1 MSVDTGQLRIPFA
14 RLGRLRVV
22 PVAVVADAAT
32 AAPLGEAL
40 KAGGLPCVEVTL
52 RTPAAMKALSV
63 LAEDRDLL
71 VGAGTVTRAEQ
82 VGPAVLAGAQF
93 VVSPGFSP
101 SVVAAC
107 QELGI
112 PVLPG
117 AATATEVLMALDAG
131 LNCVKFFPAEAA
143 GGLPALS
150 ALSAPYGGV
159 QFVPTGG
166 ITAES
171 MPSYLAHPAVLAV
184 GGSWMVPPR
193 LLAAGRF
200 DEVSRLT
207 EAAVAAAHPQD
218 APSEREVA
226 RG

>member
-1 MSVDTGQLRIPFA
+1 MSTDGDLRLPFA
-14 RLGRLRVV
+14 RLGQLRVV

-32 AAPLGEAL
+32 AAPLGAAL

-52 RTPAAMKALSV
+52 RTPAAMEALSI
-63 LAEDRDLL
+63 LAEDLGL
-71 VGAGTVTRAEQ
+71 IVGAGTVTRAEQ
-82 VGPAVLAGAQF
+82 VLPAVLAGARF

-107 QELGI
+107 QEAGI

-117 AATATEVLMALDAG
+117 VATATEVLMALDAG

-159 QFVPTGG
+159 RFVPTGG
-166 ITAES
+166 ITVET

-193 LLAAGRF
+193 LLADGRF
-200 DEVSRLT
+200 DEVTRLT
-207 EAAVAAAHPQD
+207 EAAMAAAHPLD
-218 APSEREVA
+218 VSHEREVA

>member
-1 MSVDTGQLRIPFA
+1 MSVDSKQLRVPIA
-14 RLGRLRVV
+14 RLARLRVV

-32 AAPLGEAL
+32 AAPLGAAL
-40 KAGGLPCVEVTL
+40 KAGGLPCVEVTF
-52 RTPAAMKALSV
+52 RTPAAMTALSV
-63 LAEDRDLL
+63 LAEDPDLL

-82 VGPAVLAGAQF
+82 VEPAVAAGAQF

-131 LNCVKFFPAEAA
+131 LNCVKFFPAEAS

-150 ALSAPYGGV
+150 ALSAPYGDVG
-159 QFVPTGG
+159 FVPTGG
-166 ITAES
+166 ITPDTLPA
-171 MPSYLAHPAVLAV
+171 YLAHPAVLAV
-184 GGSWMVPPR
+184 GGSWMVAPK
-193 LLAAGRF
+193 LLAAHRF
-200 DEVSRLT
+200 DEITRLT
-207 EAAVAAAHPQD
+207 EAAMSLAHPD
-218 APSEREVA
+218 GAPPQREVVG
-226 RG
+226 R